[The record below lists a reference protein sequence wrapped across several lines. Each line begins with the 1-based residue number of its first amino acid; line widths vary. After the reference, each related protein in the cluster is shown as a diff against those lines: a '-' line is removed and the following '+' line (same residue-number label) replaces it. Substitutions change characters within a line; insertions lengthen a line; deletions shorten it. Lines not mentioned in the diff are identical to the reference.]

1 VDSELR
7 SFHRGEQ
14 VVIREVLNAK
24 VWTRRPVTIIE
35 DSADQVV
42 SWLAPGTVIDYP
54 LNVEHGEMCLA
65 MWLRGEWTL
74 APKVFRAPGHLR
86 IAPRDAPYEV
96 FAPLTR
102 DDGVESWYVN
112 VQRPLQRTPF
122 GFDTM
127 DEILDL
133 VVSRNCQSWQRKDE
147 GELELALAKGF
158 MSQLD
163 VTRIRGVLDDVEAD
177 LSRGD
182 APWDLSWASW
192 RPSHA

>member
-1 VDSELR
+1 MNPELR
-7 SFHRGEQ
+7 SFHRGEV

-42 SWLAPGTVIDYP
+42 SWLAPGTLIDYP
-54 LNVEHGEMCLA
+54 LNVEHGETCLS

-86 IAPRDAPYEV
+86 IAPCDAPYEV
-96 FAPLTR
+96 FAPLTL
-102 DDGVESWYVN
+102 DGGVESWYVN

-133 VVSRNCQSWQRKDE
+133 VVSCNLQSWQRKDE
-147 GELELALAKGF
+147 DELELALTKGF
-158 MSQLD
+158 VSQLD
-163 VTRIRGVLDDVEAD
+163 VTRIRGVLDDIEAD
-177 LSRGD
+177 LSRGH